1 MSKADRDAAVGEG
14 LQQMRAA
21 LAGMATAL
29 GAEHLLVTGGSR
41 YLAQLAVMTGH
52 AAPQSSRL

>member
-21 LAGMATAL
+21 LAGMATVL

-52 AAPQSSRL
+52 AAPQSS